1 MKCYEWLTLASN
13 LAMKKL
19 LILLVLFAFSVHA
32 QESGKPYA
40 RYKDGVTVYTY
51 NFAQFEEKLKQQN
64 DSVYVVNFWATWCA
78 PCIKEL
84 PHFETI
90 GARYKNKKVKVL
102 LVSLD
107 MNKQVENGLLS
118 FIKRKKLQSEV
129 IHLHE
134 PDANAWISKV
144 DPSWSGALPA
154 TVIYSKSGRKFYER
168 SFTETE
174 LENEVKQFL
183 IN

>member
-1 MKCYEWLTLASN
+1 MATFSFQLGMEKV
-13 LAMKKL
+13 
-19 LILLVLFAFSVHA
+19 LILLVFFGLSVTA
-32 QESGKPYA
+32 QTGKPYA
-40 RYKDGVTVYTY
+40 RSKDGVTVYTY
-51 NFAQFEEKLKQQN
+51 NFAQFEEKLKAKN
-64 DSVYVVNFWATWCA
+64 DSIYIVNFWATWCA
-78 PCIKEL
+78 PCVKEL

-90 GARYKNKKVKVL
+90 GAKYRNQKVKVL

-107 MNKQVENGLLS
+107 MNKQVESNLIP

-144 DPSWSGALPA
+144 DPDWSGALPA
-154 TVIYSKSGRKFYER
+154 TVIYSGNKRKFYER
-168 SFTETE
+168 SFTESE

-183 IN
+183 IH

>member
-1 MKCYEWLTLASN
+1 MANFSFQ
-13 LAMKKL
+13 LAMRKV
-19 LILLVLFAFSVHA
+19 LILLVLIGFSAHA
-32 QESGKPYA
+32 QTGKPYA
-40 RYKDGVTVYTY
+40 RSKDGVTVHTY
-51 NFAQFEEKLKQQN
+51 SFAQFEERLSKQN

-90 GARYKNKKVKVL
+90 GAKYRTQKVKVL

-107 MNKQVENGLLS
+107 MNKQVENNLLP

-144 DPSWSGALPA
+144 DPQWTGAIPA
-154 TVIYSKSGRKFYER
+154 TVIYGNGTRRFYER
-168 SFTETE
+168 SFTEAE

>member
-1 MKCYEWLTLASN
+1 MRKV
-13 LAMKKL
+13 
-19 LILLVLFAFSVHA
+19 LILLVFLGLSANA
-32 QESGKPYA
+32 QTGKPYS
-40 RYKDGVTVYTY
+40 RSKDGIAVYTY
-51 NFAQFEEKLKQQN
+51 NFAQFEEKLKAQN
-64 DSVYVVNFWATWCA
+64 DSIYVVNFWATWCA

-84 PHFETI
+84 PHFESI
-90 GARYKNKKVKVL
+90 GAQYKNQKVKVL

-107 MNKQVENGLLS
+107 MNKQVESNLIP

-144 DPSWSGALPA
+144 DPDWSGALPA
-154 TVIYSKSGRKFYER
+154 TVIYSGNKRKFYER
-168 SFTETE
+168 SFTESE

-183 IN
+183 IH